1 MTKVYCSECDRLM
14 GEFHVEPGHIL
25 RVTCAA
31 CITQLAQIDAEE
43 RDVECYA
50 ELRERD
56 PDERARHRELCR
68 GMNMLVFGGNGPKPQ
83 EEGE

>member
-1 MTKVYCSECDRLM
+1 MTNIYCRECGRLM
-14 GEFHVEPGHIL
+14 GEAEQGEDVDA
-25 RVTCAA
+25 TCSG
-31 CITQLAQIDAEE
+31 CETQQGQIEAEE
-43 RDVECYA
+43 QDVEYYA
-50 ELRERD
+50 DLRRRD